1 MSHSPLQRPNRPQ
14 KPTLKNQAIKPTNN
28 NQPSR
33 QPPRSG
39 GGNNN
44 GGGGNNNPPPPSPW
58 LDPENEPQPDQSASF
73 VEYLRWMRAADY
85 PHKDATKTQI
95 LQTAQENANYTQR
108 LEQLN
113 QRTQLLAKDGI
124 AFQVKSTW
132 RIRVGGHRGPE
143 SILLPAFDAL
153 GMPYIPSSTLRG
165 VARNQAIREIMAEN
179 NLEWKDAEKEI
190 APYFGDINA
199 KEEKNKTGKVVFFDA
214 YPLPSKNGG
223 LEMDMANNIWS
234 WKDDSLEYSPNPNPF
249 FSLKESTFLIGLRLR
264 LASNCQDEKILE
276 KVKQWLKKGL
286 QLGIGS
292 QVNTGYGQL
301 ILSGKNPRLE
311 SEFYRLDFELEGQ
324 LIHGYQRFTQW
335 QWNERRNEW
344 QMRSAPVAE
353 VRPTAFKSMMRYWF
367 RVFASGVLPINKVQ
381 EIEAKLIGGI
391 NPKKYGV
398 QEIESELFGGIN
410 PKKYGYLQ
418 VNILEG
424 KVTQKEPRT
433 NPQGK
438 NDPCGEQRGTLVLS
452 LSSETPKDK
461 QEAVK
466 KLAKYLTWF
475 LANMGGIGQGAR
487 RPNYSR
493 KSRESAPW
501 FRGSTFYIDSEED
514 FWAMPNNVQG
524 FKQQFQQRL
533 RDFYKSLNQVTGT
546 NINSNNLR
554 IAGQVSQSNWIDAAD
569 SNCQIFVC
577 AGNEQRGKPHALAIL
592 HSDTLKITGKNGQ
605 REYDGNLCGKV
616 SGGAKPS
623 PVWIADL
630 GDYQI
635 VTVFGANLNPR
646 QEFIKQLRS
655 NTSPQNFA
663 QIFPL

>member
-14 KPTLKNQAIKPTNN
+14 KPTLKNQAIKPTSN

-33 QPPRSG
+33 QPPRGG

-124 AFQVKSTW
+124 TFQIKSTW

-165 VARNQAIREIMAEN
+165 VARNQAIREIMATN
-179 NLEWKDAEKEI
+179 NLEWKEAEKEI

-234 WKDDSLEYSPNPNPF
+234 WKDDSMEYSPNPNPF
-249 FSLKESTFLIGLRLR
+249 LSLKEPTFLIGLRL
-264 LASNCQDEKILE
+264 ASNCEDEKILE

-301 ILSGKNPRLE
+301 ILSGKNQRLE

-353 VRPTAFKSMMRYWF
+353 VRPTAFKSMLRYWF
-367 RVFASGVLPINKVQ
+367 RVLASGVLPINEVQ
-381 EIEAKLIGGI
+381 KIEA
-391 NPKKYGV
+391 
-398 QEIESELFGGIN
+398 ELFGGIN

-433 NPQGK
+433 NAQGK

-461 QEAVK
+461 QEDVK
-466 KLAKYLTWF
+466 KLAKNLLWF
-475 LANMGGIGQGAR
+475 LADMGGIGQGAR

-493 KSRESAPW
+493 KTREYAPW
-501 FRGSTFYIDSEED
+501 FRGSTLYIDSEED
-514 FWAMPNNVQG
+514 FWAIAKDVQG

-533 RDFYKSLNQVTGT
+533 QDFYGILDKISET
-546 NINSNNLR
+546 NINTNNLR
-554 IAGQVSQSNWIDAAD
+554 TVDQVSQNQWIDAAD

-646 QEFIKQLRS
+646 QEFIRQLRS

>member
-1 MSHSPLQRPNRPQ
+1 MSHSPLQRPNPPQ

-28 NQPSR
+28 NQSPKK
-33 QPPRSG
+33 PPRGG

-58 LDPENEPQPDQSASF
+58 LNPENEPQPDQSASF

-95 LQTAQENANYTQR
+95 LQKAQENANYTQR
-108 LEQLN
+108 LEQLHR
-113 QRTQLLAKDGI
+113 RTQLLAKDGI

-165 VARNQAIREIMAEN
+165 VARTQVIREIMAAN

-234 WKDDSLEYSPNPNPF
+234 WKDDSMEYSPNPNAF
-249 FSLKESTFLIGLRLR
+249 FSLKETIFLIGLRLG
-264 LASNCQDEKILE
+264 SNCQDEKILE
-276 KVKQWLKKGL
+276 QVKQWLINGL
-286 QLGIGS
+286 QYGIGS

-301 ILSGKNPRLE
+301 ILSGKNQRLE

-324 LIHGYQRFTQW
+324 LIHGYQKFENGKLRPQ
-335 QWNERRNEW
+335 
-344 QMRSAPVAE
+344 SE
-353 VRPTAFKSMMRYWF
+353 VRPVAFKSMLRYWF
-367 RVFASGVLPINKVQ
+367 RVFASGVLPINEVQ
-381 EIEAKLIGGI
+381 NIEA
-391 NPKKYGV
+391 
-398 QEIESELFGGIN
+398 ELFGGIN

-433 NPQGK
+433 NAQGK

>member
-1 MSHSPLQRPNRPQ
+1 MSHSPLQRPNPPQ
-14 KPTLKNQAIKPTNN
+14 KPTLKNPAIQQQNN
-28 NQPSR
+28 H
-33 QPPRSG
+33 QPPKKPPS
-39 GGNNN
+39 
-44 GGGGNNNPPPPSPW
+44 GGGGNNNPPQPSPW
-58 LDPENEPQPDQSASF
+58 LNAENEPQPDQSASF

-108 LEQLN
+108 LDQLN

-124 AFQVKSTW
+124 TFQIKSTW

-179 NLEWKDAEKEI
+179 NLEWKEAEKEI

-234 WKDDSLEYSPNPNPF
+234 WKDDSMEYSPNPNPF
-249 FSLKESTFLIGLRLR
+249 LSLKEPTFLIGLRL
-264 LASNCQDEKILE
+264 ASNCEDEKILE

-301 ILSGKNPRLE
+301 ILSGKNQRLE

-353 VRPTAFKSMMRYWF
+353 VRPTAFKSMLRYWF
-367 RVFASGVLPINKVQ
+367 RVLASGVLPINEVQ
-381 EIEAKLIGGI
+381 KIEA
-391 NPKKYGV
+391 
-398 QEIESELFGGIN
+398 ELFGGIN

-433 NPQGK
+433 NAQGK

-461 QEAVK
+461 QEDVK
-466 KLAKYLTWF
+466 KLAKNLLWF
-475 LANMGGIGQGAR
+475 LADMGGIGQGAR

-493 KSRESAPW
+493 KTREYAPW
-501 FRGSTFYIDSEED
+501 FRGSTLYIDSEED
-514 FWAMPNNVQG
+514 FWAIAKDVQG

-533 RDFYKSLNQVTGT
+533 QDFYGILDKISET
-546 NINSNNLR
+546 NINTNNLR
-554 IAGQVSQSNWIDAAD
+554 TVDQVSQNQWIDAAD

-630 GDYQI
+630 GNYQI

>member
-1 MSHSPLQRPNRPQ
+1 MSHSPLQRPNPPQ

-28 NQPSR
+28 NQSPKK
-33 QPPRSG
+33 PPRGG

-108 LEQLN
+108 LDQLN

-165 VARNQAIREIMAEN
+165 VARNQAIREIMATN
-179 NLEWKDAEKEI
+179 NLEWKEAEKEI

-234 WKDDSLEYSPNPNPF
+234 WKDDSMEYSPNPNPF
-249 FSLKESTFLIGLRLR
+249 LSLKEPTFLIGLRL
-264 LASNCQDEKILE
+264 ASNCEDEKILE

-301 ILSGKNPRLE
+301 ILSGKNQRLE

-353 VRPTAFKSMMRYWF
+353 VRPTAFKSMLRYWF
-367 RVFASGVLPINKVQ
+367 RVLASGVLPINEVQ
-381 EIEAKLIGGI
+381 KIEA
-391 NPKKYGV
+391 
-398 QEIESELFGGIN
+398 ELFGGIN

-433 NPQGK
+433 NAQGK

-461 QEAVK
+461 QEDVK
-466 KLAKYLTWF
+466 KLAKNLLWF
-475 LANMGGIGQGAR
+475 LADMGGIGQGAR

-493 KSRESAPW
+493 KTREYAPW
-501 FRGSTFYIDSEED
+501 FRGSTLYIDSEED
-514 FWAMPNNVQG
+514 FWAIAKDVQG

-533 RDFYKSLNQVTGT
+533 QDFYGILDKISET
-546 NINSNNLR
+546 NINTNNLR
-554 IAGQVSQSNWIDAAD
+554 TVDQVSQNQWIDAAD

-630 GDYQI
+630 GNYQI

>member
-1 MSHSPLQRPNRPQ
+1 MSHSPLQRPNPPQ
-14 KPTLKNQAIKPTNN
+14 KPTLKNPAIQQQNN
-28 NQPSR
+28 H
-33 QPPRSG
+33 QPPKKPPSG
-39 GGNNN
+39 
-44 GGGGNNNPPPPSPW
+44 GGGGNNNPPQPSPW
-58 LDPENEPQPDQSASF
+58 LNAENEPQPDQSASF

-108 LEQLN
+108 LDQLN

-124 AFQVKSTW
+124 TFQVKSTW

-165 VARNQAIREIMAEN
+165 VARNQAIREIMATN
-179 NLEWKDAEKEI
+179 NLEWKEAEKEI

-234 WKDDSLEYSPNPNPF
+234 WKDDSMEYSPNPNPF
-249 FSLKESTFLIGLRLR
+249 LSLKEPTFLIGLRL
-264 LASNCQDEKILE
+264 ASNCEDEKILE

-301 ILSGKNPRLE
+301 ILSGKNQRLE

-353 VRPTAFKSMMRYWF
+353 VRPTAFKSMLRYWF
-367 RVFASGVLPINKVQ
+367 RVLASGVLPINEVQ
-381 EIEAKLIGGI
+381 KIEA
-391 NPKKYGV
+391 
-398 QEIESELFGGIN
+398 ELFGGIN

-433 NPQGK
+433 NAQGK

-461 QEAVK
+461 QEDVK
-466 KLAKYLTWF
+466 KLAKNLLWF
-475 LANMGGIGQGAR
+475 LADMGGIGQGAR

-493 KSRESAPW
+493 KTREYAPW
-501 FRGSTFYIDSEED
+501 FRGSTLYIDSEED
-514 FWAMPNNVQG
+514 FWAIAKDVQG

-533 RDFYKSLNQVTGT
+533 QDFYGILDKISET
-546 NINSNNLR
+546 NINTNNLR
-554 IAGQVSQSNWIDAAD
+554 TVDQVSQNQWIDAAD

-630 GDYQI
+630 GNYQI

>member
-1 MSHSPLQRPNRPQ
+1 MSHSPLQRPNPPQ
-14 KPTLKNQAIKPTNN
+14 KPTLKNPAIQQQNN
-28 NQPSR
+28 H
-33 QPPRSG
+33 QPPKKPPS
-39 GGNNN
+39 
-44 GGGGNNNPPPPSPW
+44 GGGGNNNPPQPSPW
-58 LDPENEPQPDQSASF
+58 LNAENEPQPDQSASF

-179 NLEWKDAEKEI
+179 NLEWKEAEKEI

-234 WKDDSLEYSPNPNPF
+234 WKDDSMEYSPNPNPF
-249 FSLKESTFLIGLRLR
+249 LSLKEPTFLIGLRL
-264 LASNCQDEKILE
+264 ASNCEDEKILE

-301 ILSGKNPRLE
+301 ILSGKNQRLE

-353 VRPTAFKSMMRYWF
+353 VRPTAFKSMLRYWF
-367 RVFASGVLPINKVQ
+367 RVLASGVLPINEVQ
-381 EIEAKLIGGI
+381 KIEA
-391 NPKKYGV
+391 
-398 QEIESELFGGIN
+398 ELFGGIN

-433 NPQGK
+433 NAQGK

-461 QEAVK
+461 QEDVK
-466 KLAKYLTWF
+466 KLAKYLLWF
-475 LANMGGIGQGAR
+475 LADMGGIGQGAR

-493 KSRESAPW
+493 KTREYAPW
-501 FRGSTFYIDSEED
+501 FRGSTLYIDSEED
-514 FWAMPNNVQG
+514 FWAIAKDVQG

-533 RDFYKSLNQVTGT
+533 QDFYGILDKISET
-546 NINSNNLR
+546 NINTNNLR
-554 IAGQVSQSNWIDAAD
+554 TVDQVSQNQWIDAAD

-630 GDYQI
+630 GNYQI

>member
-1 MSHSPLQRPNRPQ
+1 MSHSPLQRPNPPQ
-14 KPTLKNQAIKPTNN
+14 KPTLKNPAIQQQNN
-28 NQPSR
+28 H
-33 QPPRSG
+33 QPPKKPPS
-39 GGNNN
+39 
-44 GGGGNNNPPPPSPW
+44 GGGGNNNPPQPSPW
-58 LDPENEPQPDQSASF
+58 LNAENEPQPDQSASF

-165 VARNQAIREIMAEN
+165 VARNQAIREIMATN
-179 NLEWKDAEKEI
+179 NLEWKEAEKEI

-234 WKDDSLEYSPNPNPF
+234 WKDDSMEYSPNPNPF
-249 FSLKESTFLIGLRLR
+249 LSLKEPTFLIGLRL
-264 LASNCQDEKILE
+264 ASNCEDEKILE

-301 ILSGKNPRLE
+301 ILSGKNQRLE

-353 VRPTAFKSMMRYWF
+353 VRPTAFKSMLRYWF
-367 RVFASGVLPINKVQ
+367 RVLASGVLPINEVQ
-381 EIEAKLIGGI
+381 KIEA
-391 NPKKYGV
+391 
-398 QEIESELFGGIN
+398 ELFGGIN

-433 NPQGK
+433 NAQGK

-461 QEAVK
+461 QEDVK
-466 KLAKYLTWF
+466 KLAKNLLWF
-475 LANMGGIGQGAR
+475 LADMGGIGQGAR

-493 KSRESAPW
+493 KTREYAPW
-501 FRGSTFYIDSEED
+501 FRGSTLYIDSEED
-514 FWAMPNNVQG
+514 FWAIAKDVQG

-533 RDFYKSLNQVTGT
+533 QDFYGILDKISET
-546 NINSNNLR
+546 NINTNNLR
-554 IAGQVSQSNWIDAAD
+554 TVDQVSQNQWIDAAD

-630 GDYQI
+630 GNYQI

-646 QEFIKQLRS
+646 QEFIK
-655 NTSPQNFA
+655 
-663 QIFPL
+663 

>member
-1 MSHSPLQRPNRPQ
+1 MSHSPLQRPNPPQ
-14 KPTLKNQAIKPTNN
+14 KPTLKNPAIQQQNN
-28 NQPSR
+28 H
-33 QPPRSG
+33 QPPKKPPS
-39 GGNNN
+39 
-44 GGGGNNNPPPPSPW
+44 GGGGNNNPPQPSPW
-58 LDPENEPQPDQSASF
+58 LNAENEPQPDQSASF

-165 VARNQAIREIMAEN
+165 VARNQAIREIMATN
-179 NLEWKDAEKEI
+179 NLEWKEAEKEI

-234 WKDDSLEYSPNPNPF
+234 WKDDSMEYSPNPNPF
-249 FSLKESTFLIGLRLR
+249 LSLKEPTFLIGLRL
-264 LASNCQDEKILE
+264 ASNCEDEKILE

-301 ILSGKNPRLE
+301 ILSGKNQRLE

-353 VRPTAFKSMMRYWF
+353 VRPTAFKSMLRYWF
-367 RVFASGVLPINKVQ
+367 RVLASGVLPINEVQ
-381 EIEAKLIGGI
+381 KIEA
-391 NPKKYGV
+391 
-398 QEIESELFGGIN
+398 ELFGGIN

-433 NPQGK
+433 NAQGK

-461 QEAVK
+461 QEDVK
-466 KLAKYLTWF
+466 KLAKNLLWF
-475 LANMGGIGQGAR
+475 LADMGGIGQGAR

-493 KSRESAPW
+493 KTREYAPW
-501 FRGSTFYIDSEED
+501 FRGSTLYIDSEED
-514 FWAMPNNVQG
+514 FWAIAKDVQG

-533 RDFYKSLNQVTGT
+533 QDFYGILDKISET
-546 NINSNNLR
+546 NINTNNLR
-554 IAGQVSQSNWIDAAD
+554 TVDQVSQNQWIDAAD

-630 GDYQI
+630 GNYQI
-635 VTVFGANLNPR
+635 VTVFG
-646 QEFIKQLRS
+646 
-655 NTSPQNFA
+655 
-663 QIFPL
+663 

>member
-1 MSHSPLQRPNRPQ
+1 MSHSPLQHPNRPQ

-28 NQPSR
+28 NQPPKK
-33 QPPRSG
+33 PPS
-39 GGNNN
+39 

-95 LQTAQENANYTQR
+95 LQKAQENANYTQR
-108 LEQLN
+108 LEQLHR
-113 QRTQLLAKDGI
+113 RTQLLAKDGI
-124 AFQVKSTW
+124 AFPVKSTW

-165 VARNQAIREIMAEN
+165 VARTQAIREIMAAN

-199 KEEKNKTGKVVFFDA
+199 KDAKNKTGKVVFFDA

-234 WKDDSLEYSPNPNPF
+234 WKDNFMEYSPNPNSF
-249 FSLKESTFLIGLRLR
+249 LSLKEPTFLIGLR
-264 LASNCQDEKILE
+264 LASNCQDENILE
-276 KVKQWLKKGL
+276 QVKQWLKKGL

-324 LIHGYQRFTQW
+324 LIHGYQKFEKGKPRPQ
-335 QWNERRNEW
+335 
-344 QMRSAPVAE
+344 SE
-353 VRPTAFKSMMRYWF
+353 VRPVAFKSMMRYWF
-367 RVFASGVLPINKVQ
+367 RVFASGVLPINEVQ
-381 EIEAKLIGGI
+381 NIEA
-391 NPKKYGV
+391 
-398 QEIESELFGGIN
+398 ELFGSIN
-410 PKKYGYLQ
+410 PKKYGYLK
-418 VNILEG
+418 VNTTE
-424 KVTQKEPRT
+424 TPSH
-433 NPQGK
+433 PK
-438 NDPCGEQRGTLVLS
+438 NEQHGSVILS
-452 LSSETPKDK
+452 LSTETPTS
-461 QEAVK
+461 QINSLK
-466 KLAKYLTWF
+466 KLYKHLLWF
-475 LANMGGIGQGAR
+475 IVNMGGIGQGAR
-487 RPNYSR
+487 RPKYKRSSN
-493 KSRESAPW
+493 PQI
-501 FRGSTFYIDSEED
+501 RGCTIYINNDEE
-514 FWAMPNNVQG
+514 FWETPNSIQRVQR
-524 FKQQFQQRL
+524 QFQARL
-533 RDFYKSLNQVTGT
+533 RDFYNSLGQVVGAD
-546 NINSNNLR
+546 IDPNNLR
-554 IAGQVSQSNWIDAAD
+554 TVGQVSQKFWNDVAD
-569 SNCQIFVC
+569 SNCKILVC
-577 AGNEQRGKPHALAIL
+577 KGENSSNKVYALKVL
-592 HSDTLKITGKNGQ
+592 HSSEFNPNGN
-605 REYDGNLCGKV
+605 YDPDLCGKV
-616 SGGAKPS
+616 IGGAKPS

-630 GDYQI
+630 GDVGDVGDVGDDDHFSCQI

>member
-28 NQPSR
+28 NQPPKKPLSG
-33 QPPRSG
+33 G

-108 LEQLN
+108 LEQLHR
-113 QRTQLLAKDGI
+113 RTQLLAKDGI

-234 WKDDSLEYSPNPNPF
+234 WKDDSMEYSPNPNPF
-249 FSLKESTFLIGLRLR
+249 FSLKESTFLIGLRL
-264 LASNCQDEKILE
+264 ASNCQDEKILE
-276 KVKQWLKKGL
+276 QVKQWLKKGL

-292 QVNTGYGQL
+292 QVNSGYGEL
-301 ILSGKNPRLE
+301 KPINDNIHPDNNKNGHDSG
-311 SEFYRLDFELEGQ
+311 FYRLDFELEGQ

-335 QWNERRNEW
+335 QWNDRRNEW

-367 RVFASGVLPINKVQ
+367 RVFASGVLPINEVQ
-381 EIEAKLIGGI
+381 EIEAKLFGGI

-398 QEIESELFGGIN
+398 QEIEAKLFGSIN
-410 PKKYGYLQ
+410 PKKYGYLK
-418 VNILEG
+418 VNTTE
-424 KVTQKEPRT
+424 TPSHH
-433 NPQGK
+433 N
-438 NDPCGEQRGTLVLS
+438 NEQHGSVILS
-452 LSSETPKDK
+452 LSTETPTS
-461 QEAVK
+461 QINSLK
-466 KLAKYLTWF
+466 KLYKHLLWF
-475 LANMGGIGQGAR
+475 IVNMGGIGQGAR
-487 RPNYSR
+487 RPKYKRSSN
-493 KSRESAPW
+493 PQI
-501 FRGSTFYIDSEED
+501 RGCTIYINNDEE
-514 FWAMPNNVQG
+514 FWETPNSIQRVQR
-524 FKQQFQQRL
+524 QFQARL
-533 RDFYKSLNQVTGT
+533 RDFYNSLGQVVGAD
-546 NINSNNLR
+546 IDPNNLR
-554 IAGQVSQSNWIDAAD
+554 TVGQVSQNFWNDVAD
-569 SNCQIFVC
+569 SNCKILVC
-577 AGNEQRGKPHALAIL
+577 KGENSSNKVYALKVL
-592 HSDTLKITGKNGQ
+592 HSPEFNPNGN
-605 REYDGNLCGKV
+605 YNPDLCGKV
-616 SGGAKPS
+616 GRKKEDTKPS
-623 PVWIADL
+623 PVWIANV
-630 GDYQI
+630 GDDHFSCQI

>member
-1 MSHSPLQRPNRPQ
+1 MSHSPLQRPNPPQ

-28 NQPSR
+28 NQYPKK
-33 QPPRSG
+33 PPRGG

-44 GGGGNNNPPPPSPW
+44 GGGGNNNPPQPSPW
-58 LDPENEPQPDQSASF
+58 LNPENEPQPDQSASF

-95 LQTAQENANYTQR
+95 LQKAQENANYTQR

-165 VARNQAIREIMAEN
+165 VARTQAIREIMAAN

-234 WKDDSLEYSPNPNPF
+234 WKDDSMEYSPNPNVF
-249 FSLKESTFLIGLRLR
+249 FSLKETIFLIGLRLG
-264 LASNCQDEKILE
+264 SNCQDEKILE
-276 KVKQWLKKGL
+276 KVKQWLINGL
-286 QLGIGS
+286 QYGIGS

-301 ILSGKNPRLE
+301 ILSGKNQRLE

-324 LIHGYQRFTQW
+324 LIHGYQKFENGKLRPQ
-335 QWNERRNEW
+335 
-344 QMRSAPVAE
+344 SE
-353 VRPTAFKSMMRYWF
+353 VRPVAFKSMMRYWF
-367 RVFASGVLPINKVQ
+367 RVFASGVLPINEVQ
-381 EIEAKLIGGI
+381 NIEA
-391 NPKKYGV
+391 
-398 QEIESELFGGIN
+398 ELFGGIN

-433 NPQGK
+433 NAQGK

>member
-1 MSHSPLQRPNRPQ
+1 MSHSPLQRPNPPQ
-14 KPTLKNQAIKPTNN
+14 KPTLKNPAIQQQNN
-28 NQPSR
+28 H
-33 QPPRSG
+33 QPPKKPPS
-39 GGNNN
+39 
-44 GGGGNNNPPPPSPW
+44 GGGGNNNPPQPSPW
-58 LDPENEPQPDQSASF
+58 LNAENEPQPDQSASF

-165 VARNQAIREIMAEN
+165 VARNQAIREIMATN
-179 NLEWKDAEKEI
+179 NLEWKEAEKEI

-234 WKDDSLEYSPNPNPF
+234 WKDDSMEYSPNPNPF
-249 FSLKESTFLIGLRLR
+249 LSLKEPTFLIGLRL
-264 LASNCQDEKILE
+264 ASNCEDEKILE

-301 ILSGKNPRLE
+301 ILSGKNQRLE

-353 VRPTAFKSMMRYWF
+353 VRPTAFKSMLRYWF
-367 RVFASGVLPINKVQ
+367 RVLASGVLPINEVQ
-381 EIEAKLIGGI
+381 KIEA
-391 NPKKYGV
+391 
-398 QEIESELFGGIN
+398 ELFGGIN

-433 NPQGK
+433 NAQGK

-461 QEAVK
+461 QEDVK
-466 KLAKYLTWF
+466 KLAKNLLWF
-475 LANMGGIGQGAR
+475 LADMGGIGQGAR

-493 KSRESAPW
+493 KTREYAPW
-501 FRGSTFYIDSEED
+501 FRGSTLYIDSEED
-514 FWAMPNNVQG
+514 FWAIAKDVQG

-533 RDFYKSLNQVTGT
+533 QDFYGILDKISET
-546 NINSNNLR
+546 NINTNNLR
-554 IAGQVSQSNWIDAAD
+554 TVDQVSQNQWIDAAD

-630 GDYQI
+630 GNYQI
-635 VTVFGANLNPR
+635 VTVFGATAAPR
-646 QEFIKQLRS
+646 KNFVSELKAKTIAE
-655 NTSPQNFA
+655 NFA

>member
-1 MSHSPLQRPNRPQ
+1 MSHSPLQRPNPPQ
-14 KPTLKNQAIKPTNN
+14 KPTLKNPAIQQQNN
-28 NQPSR
+28 H
-33 QPPRSG
+33 QPPKKPPS
-39 GGNNN
+39 
-44 GGGGNNNPPPPSPW
+44 GGGGNNNPPQPSPW
-58 LDPENEPQPDQSASF
+58 LNAENEPQPDQSASF

-165 VARNQAIREIMAEN
+165 VARNQAIREIMATN
-179 NLEWKDAEKEI
+179 NLEWKEAEKEI

-234 WKDDSLEYSPNPNPF
+234 WKDDSMEYSPNPNPF
-249 FSLKESTFLIGLRLR
+249 LSLKEPTFLIGLRL
-264 LASNCQDEKILE
+264 ASNCEDEKILE

-353 VRPTAFKSMMRYWF
+353 VRPTAFKSMLRYWF
-367 RVFASGVLPINKVQ
+367 RVLASGVLPINEVQ
-381 EIEAKLIGGI
+381 KIEA
-391 NPKKYGV
+391 
-398 QEIESELFGGIN
+398 ELFGGIN

-433 NPQGK
+433 NAQGK

-461 QEAVK
+461 QEDVK
-466 KLAKYLTWF
+466 KLAKNLLWF
-475 LANMGGIGQGAR
+475 LADMGGIGQGAR

-493 KSRESAPW
+493 KTREYAPW
-501 FRGSTFYIDSEED
+501 FRGSTLYIDSEED
-514 FWAMPNNVQG
+514 FWAIAKDVQG

-533 RDFYKSLNQVTGT
+533 QDFYGILDKISET
-546 NINSNNLR
+546 NINTNNLR
-554 IAGQVSQSNWIDAAD
+554 TVDQVSQNQWIDAAD

-630 GDYQI
+630 GNYQI

>member
-1 MSHSPLQRPNRPQ
+1 MSHSPLQRPNPPQ

-28 NQPSR
+28 NQSPKK
-33 QPPRSG
+33 PPRGG

-165 VARNQAIREIMAEN
+165 VARNQAIREIMATN
-179 NLEWKDAEKEI
+179 NLEWKEAEKEI

-234 WKDDSLEYSPNPNPF
+234 WKDDSMEYSPNPNPF
-249 FSLKESTFLIGLRLR
+249 LSLKEPTFLIGLRL
-264 LASNCQDEKILE
+264 ASNCEDEKILE

-301 ILSGKNPRLE
+301 ILSGKNQRLE

-353 VRPTAFKSMMRYWF
+353 VRPTAFKSMLRYWF
-367 RVFASGVLPINKVQ
+367 RVLASGVLPINEVQ
-381 EIEAKLIGGI
+381 KIEA
-391 NPKKYGV
+391 
-398 QEIESELFGGIN
+398 ELFGGIN

-433 NPQGK
+433 NAQGK

-461 QEAVK
+461 QEDVK
-466 KLAKYLTWF
+466 KLAKNLLWF
-475 LANMGGIGQGAR
+475 LADMGGIGQGAR

-493 KSRESAPW
+493 KTREYAPW
-501 FRGSTFYIDSEED
+501 FRGSTLYIDSEED
-514 FWAMPNNVQG
+514 FWAIAKDVQG

-533 RDFYKSLNQVTGT
+533 QDFYGILDKISET
-546 NINSNNLR
+546 NINTNNLR
-554 IAGQVSQSNWIDAAD
+554 TVDQVSQNQWIDAAD

-630 GDYQI
+630 GNYQI
-635 VTVFGANLNPR
+635 VTVFGATAAPR
-646 QEFIKQLRS
+646 KNFVSELKAKTIAE
-655 NTSPQNFA
+655 NFA

>member
-1 MSHSPLQRPNRPQ
+1 MSHSPLQRPNPPQ
-14 KPTLKNQAIKPTNN
+14 KPTLKNPAIQQQNN
-28 NQPSR
+28 H
-33 QPPRSG
+33 QPPKKPPS
-39 GGNNN
+39 
-44 GGGGNNNPPPPSPW
+44 GGGGNNNPPQPSPW
-58 LDPENEPQPDQSASF
+58 LNAENEPQPDQSASF

-165 VARNQAIREIMAEN
+165 VARNQAIREIMATN
-179 NLEWKDAEKEI
+179 NLEWKEAEKEI

-234 WKDDSLEYSPNPNPF
+234 WKDDSMEYSPNPNPF
-249 FSLKESTFLIGLRLR
+249 LSLKEPTFLIGLRL
-264 LASNCQDEKILE
+264 ASNCEDEKILE

-301 ILSGKNPRLE
+301 ILSGKNQRLE

-353 VRPTAFKSMMRYWF
+353 VRPTAFKSMLRYWF
-367 RVFASGVLPINKVQ
+367 RVLASGVLPINEVQ
-381 EIEAKLIGGI
+381 KIEA
-391 NPKKYGV
+391 
-398 QEIESELFGGIN
+398 ELFGGIN

-433 NPQGK
+433 NAQGK

-461 QEAVK
+461 QEDVK
-466 KLAKYLTWF
+466 KLAKNLLWF
-475 LANMGGIGQGAR
+475 LADMGGIGQGAR

-493 KSRESAPW
+493 KTREYAPW
-501 FRGSTFYIDSEED
+501 FRGSTLYIDSEED
-514 FWAMPNNVQG
+514 FWAIAKDVQG

-533 RDFYKSLNQVTGT
+533 QDFYGILDKISET
-546 NINSNNLR
+546 NINTNNLR
-554 IAGQVSQSNWIDAAD
+554 TVDQVSQNQWIDAAD

-630 GDYQI
+630 GNYQI

>member
-234 WKDDSLEYSPNPNPF
+234 WKDDSIEYSPNPNPF
-249 FSLKESTFLIGLRLR
+249 FSLKEPTFLIGLRLR

-324 LIHGYQRFTQW
+324 LIHGYQKFENGNYGARPRPQ
-335 QWNERRNEW
+335 
-344 QMRSAPVAE
+344 SE
-353 VRPTAFKSMMRYWF
+353 VRPVAFKSMMRYWF
-367 RVFASGVLPINKVQ
+367 RVFASGVLPINEVQ

-398 QEIESELFGGIN
+398 QEIEAKLFGGIN
-410 PKKYGYLQ
+410 PKKYGYLK
-418 VNILEG
+418 VNTTE
-424 KVTQKEPRT
+424 TPSHH
-433 NPQGK
+433 N
-438 NDPCGEQRGTLVLS
+438 NEQHGSVILS
-452 LSSETPKDK
+452 LSTETPTS
-461 QEAVK
+461 QINYLK
-466 KLAKYLTWF
+466 KLYKHLLWF
-475 LANMGGIGQGAR
+475 IVNMGGIGQGAR
-487 RPNYSR
+487 RPKYERRSN
-493 KSRESAPW
+493 PQI
-501 FRGSTFYIDSEED
+501 RGCTIYINNDEE
-514 FWAMPNNVQG
+514 FWETPNSIQRVQR
-524 FKQQFQQRL
+524 QFQARL
-533 RDFYKSLNQVTGT
+533 RDFYNSLGQVVGAD
-546 NINSNNLR
+546 IDPNNLR
-554 IAGQVSQSNWIDAAD
+554 TVGQVSQNFWNDVAD
-569 SNCQIFVC
+569 SNCKILVC
-577 AGNEQRGKPHALAIL
+577 KGENSSNKVYALKVL
-592 HSDTLKITGKNGQ
+592 HSPEFNPNGN
-605 REYDGNLCGKV
+605 YNPDLCGKV
-616 SGGAKPS
+616 GRKKEDTKPS
-623 PVWIADL
+623 PVWIANV
-630 GDYQI
+630 GDDHFSCQI

>member
-1 MSHSPLQRPNRPQ
+1 MSHSPLQRPNPPQ

-28 NQPSR
+28 NQSPKK
-33 QPPRSG
+33 PPRGG

-108 LEQLN
+108 LDQLN

-124 AFQVKSTW
+124 TFQIKSTW

-165 VARNQAIREIMAEN
+165 VARNQAIREIMATN
-179 NLEWKDAEKEI
+179 NLEWKEAEKEI

-234 WKDDSLEYSPNPNPF
+234 WKDDSMEYSPNPNPF
-249 FSLKESTFLIGLRLR
+249 LSLKEPTFLIGLRL
-264 LASNCQDEKILE
+264 ASNCEDEKILE

-301 ILSGKNPRLE
+301 ILSGKNQRLE

-335 QWNERRNEW
+335 QWNHRRNEW

-353 VRPTAFKSMMRYWF
+353 VRPTAFKSMLRYWF
-367 RVFASGVLPINKVQ
+367 RVLASGVLPINEVQ
-381 EIEAKLIGGI
+381 KTEA
-391 NPKKYGV
+391 
-398 QEIESELFGGIN
+398 ELFGGIN

-433 NPQGK
+433 NAQGK

-461 QEAVK
+461 QEDVK
-466 KLAKYLTWF
+466 KLAKYLLWF
-475 LANMGGIGQGAR
+475 LADMGGIGQGAR

-493 KSRESAPW
+493 KTREYAPW
-501 FRGSTFYIDSEED
+501 FRGSTLYIDSEED
-514 FWAMPNNVQG
+514 FWAIAKDVQG

-533 RDFYKSLNQVTGT
+533 QDFYGILDKISET
-546 NINSNNLR
+546 NINTNNLR
-554 IAGQVSQSNWIDAAD
+554 TVDQVSQNQWIDAAD

-630 GDYQI
+630 GNYQI

>member
-33 QPPRSG
+33 QPPRGG

-44 GGGGNNNPPPPSPW
+44 GGGGNNNPPPPLPW

-165 VARNQAIREIMAEN
+165 VARNQAIREIMATN

-190 APYFGDINA
+190 APYFGDI
-199 KEEKNKTGKVVFFDA
+199 KEKKNKTGKVVFFDA

-234 WKDDSLEYSPNPNPF
+234 WKDDSMEYSPNPNPF
-249 FSLKESTFLIGLRLR
+249 FSLKEPTFLIGLR

-276 KVKQWLKKGL
+276 QVKQWLKKGL

-301 ILSGKNPRLE
+301 IVSGKNPRLE

-324 LIHGYQRFTQW
+324 LIHGYQKFENGNYGARPRPQ
-335 QWNERRNEW
+335 
-344 QMRSAPVAE
+344 SE
-353 VRPTAFKSMMRYWF
+353 VRPVAFKSMMRYWF
-367 RVFASGVLPINKVQ
+367 RVFASGVLPINEVQ

-398 QEIESELFGGIN
+398 QEIEAKLFGGIN
-410 PKKYGYLQ
+410 PKKYGYLK
-418 VNILEG
+418 VNTTE
-424 KVTQKEPRT
+424 TPSHH
-433 NPQGK
+433 N
-438 NDPCGEQRGTLVLS
+438 NEQHGSVILS
-452 LSSETPKDK
+452 LSTETPTS
-461 QEAVK
+461 QINSLK
-466 KLAKYLTWF
+466 KLYKHLLWF
-475 LANMGGIGQGAR
+475 IVNMGGIGQGAR
-487 RPNYSR
+487 RPKYKRSSN
-493 KSRESAPW
+493 PQI
-501 FRGSTFYIDSEED
+501 RGCTIYINNDEE
-514 FWAMPNNVQG
+514 FWETPNSIQLVQR
-524 FKQQFQQRL
+524 QFQARL
-533 RDFYKSLNQVTGT
+533 RDFYNSLGQVVGAD
-546 NINSNNLR
+546 IDPNNLR
-554 IAGQVSQSNWIDAAD
+554 TVGQVSQNFWNDVAD
-569 SNCQIFVC
+569 SNCKILVC
-577 AGNEQRGKPHALAIL
+577 KGENSSNKVYALKVL
-592 HSDTLKITGKNGQ
+592 HSPEFNPNGN
-605 REYDGNLCGKV
+605 YNPDLCGKV
-616 SGGAKPS
+616 GRKKEDTKPS
-623 PVWIADL
+623 PVWIANV
-630 GDYQI
+630 GDDHFSCQI

>member
-1 MSHSPLQRPNRPQ
+1 MSHSPLQRPNPPQ
-14 KPTLKNQAIKPTNN
+14 KPTLKNPAIQQQNN
-28 NQPSR
+28 H
-33 QPPRSG
+33 QPPKKPPS
-39 GGNNN
+39 

-165 VARNQAIREIMAEN
+165 VARNQAIREIMATN
-179 NLEWKDAEKEI
+179 NLEWKEAEKEI

-234 WKDDSLEYSPNPNPF
+234 WKDDSMEYSPNPNPF
-249 FSLKESTFLIGLRLR
+249 LSLKEPTFLIGLRL
-264 LASNCQDEKILE
+264 ASNCEDEKILE
-276 KVKQWLKKGL
+276 QVRQWLNKGL

-292 QVNTGYGQL
+292 QVNSGYGQL
-301 ILSGKNPRLE
+301 IVSGKNPRLE

-324 LIHGYQRFTQW
+324 LIHGYQKFENGNYGARPRPQ
-335 QWNERRNEW
+335 
-344 QMRSAPVAE
+344 SE
-353 VRPTAFKSMMRYWF
+353 VRPVAFKSMMRYWF
-367 RVFASGVLPINKVQ
+367 RVFASGVLPINEVQ

-398 QEIESELFGGIN
+398 QEIEAKLFGGIN
-410 PKKYGYLQ
+410 PKKYGYLK
-418 VNILEG
+418 VNTTE
-424 KVTQKEPRT
+424 TPSHH
-433 NPQGK
+433 K
-438 NDPCGEQRGTLVLS
+438 NEQHGSVILS
-452 LSSETPKDK
+452 LSTETPTS
-461 QEAVK
+461 QINSLK
-466 KLAKYLTWF
+466 KLYKHLLWF
-475 LANMGGIGQGAR
+475 IVNMGGIGQGAR
-487 RPNYSR
+487 RPKYKRSSN
-493 KSRESAPW
+493 PQI
-501 FRGSTFYIDSEED
+501 RGCTIYINNDEE
-514 FWAMPNNVQG
+514 FWETPNSIQLVQR
-524 FKQQFQQRL
+524 QFQARL
-533 RDFYKSLNQVTGT
+533 RDFYNSLGQVVGAD
-546 NINSNNLR
+546 IDPNNLR
-554 IAGQVSQSNWIDAAD
+554 TVGQVSQNFWNDVAD
-569 SNCQIFVC
+569 SNCKILVC
-577 AGNEQRGKPHALAIL
+577 KGENSSNKVYALKVL
-592 HSDTLKITGKNGQ
+592 HSPEFNPNGN
-605 REYDGNLCGKV
+605 YNPDLCGKV
-616 SGGAKPS
+616 GRKKEDTKPS
-623 PVWIADL
+623 PVWIANV
-630 GDYQI
+630 GDDHFSCQI

>member
-33 QPPRSG
+33 QPTRGG

-165 VARNQAIREIMAEN
+165 VARNQAIREIMATN

-190 APYFGDINA
+190 APYFGDI
-199 KEEKNKTGKVVFFDA
+199 KEKKNKTGKVVFFDA

-234 WKDDSLEYSPNPNPF
+234 WKDDSMEYSPNPNPF
-249 FSLKESTFLIGLRLR
+249 FSLKEPTFLIGLRLR

-301 ILSGKNPRLE
+301 IVSGKNPRLE

-324 LIHGYQRFTQW
+324 LIHGYQKFENGNYGARPRPQ
-335 QWNERRNEW
+335 
-344 QMRSAPVAE
+344 SE
-353 VRPTAFKSMMRYWF
+353 VRPVAFKSMMRYWF
-367 RVFASGVLPINKVQ
+367 RVFASGVLPINEVQ

-398 QEIESELFGGIN
+398 QEIEAKLFGGIN
-410 PKKYGYLQ
+410 PKKYGYLK
-418 VNILEG
+418 VNTTE
-424 KVTQKEPRT
+424 TPSHH
-433 NPQGK
+433 N
-438 NDPCGEQRGTLVLS
+438 NEQHGSVILS
-452 LSSETPKDK
+452 LSTETPTS
-461 QEAVK
+461 QINSLK
-466 KLAKYLTWF
+466 KLYKHLLWF
-475 LANMGGIGQGAR
+475 IVNMGGIGQGAR
-487 RPNYSR
+487 RPKYKRSSN
-493 KSRESAPW
+493 PQI
-501 FRGSTFYIDSEED
+501 RGCTIYINNDEE
-514 FWAMPNNVQG
+514 FWETPNSIQLVQR
-524 FKQQFQQRL
+524 QFQARL
-533 RDFYKSLNQVTGT
+533 RDFYNSLGQVVGAD
-546 NINSNNLR
+546 IDPNNLR
-554 IAGQVSQSNWIDAAD
+554 TVGQVSQNFWNDVAD
-569 SNCQIFVC
+569 SNCKILVC
-577 AGNEQRGKPHALAIL
+577 KGENSSNKVYALKVL
-592 HSDTLKITGKNGQ
+592 HSPEFNPNGN
-605 REYDGNLCGKV
+605 YNPDLCGKV
-616 SGGAKPS
+616 GRKKEDTKPS
-623 PVWIADL
+623 PVWIANV
-630 GDYQI
+630 GDDHFSCQI

>member
-1 MSHSPLQRPNRPQ
+1 MSHSPLQRPNPPQ
-14 KPTLKNQAIKPTNN
+14 KPTLKNPAIQQQNN
-28 NQPSR
+28 H
-33 QPPRSG
+33 QPPKKPPS
-39 GGNNN
+39 
-44 GGGGNNNPPPPSPW
+44 GGGGNNNPPQPSPW
-58 LDPENEPQPDQSASF
+58 LNAENEPQPDQSASF

-234 WKDDSLEYSPNPNPF
+234 WKDDSMEYSPNPNPF
-249 FSLKESTFLIGLRLR
+249 LSLKEPTFLIGLRL
-264 LASNCQDEKILE
+264 ASNCEDEKILE

-301 ILSGKNPRLE
+301 ILSGKNQRLE

-353 VRPTAFKSMMRYWF
+353 VRPTAFKSMLRYWF
-367 RVFASGVLPINKVQ
+367 RVLASGVLPINEVQ
-381 EIEAKLIGGI
+381 KIEA
-391 NPKKYGV
+391 
-398 QEIESELFGGIN
+398 ELFGGIN

-433 NPQGK
+433 NAQGK

-461 QEAVK
+461 QEDVK
-466 KLAKYLTWF
+466 KLAKNLLWF
-475 LANMGGIGQGAR
+475 LADMGGIGQGAR

-493 KSRESAPW
+493 KTREYAPW
-501 FRGSTFYIDSEED
+501 FRGSTLYIDSEED
-514 FWAMPNNVQG
+514 FWAIAKDVQG

-533 RDFYKSLNQVTGT
+533 QDFYGILDKISET
-546 NINSNNLR
+546 NINTNNLR
-554 IAGQVSQSNWIDAAD
+554 TVDQVSQNQWIDAAD

-630 GDYQI
+630 GNYQI

>member
-28 NQPSR
+28 NQPPKKPLSG
-33 QPPRSG
+33 G

-108 LEQLN
+108 LEQLHR
-113 QRTQLLAKDGI
+113 RTQLLAKDGI

-234 WKDDSLEYSPNPNPF
+234 WKDDSMEYSPNPNPF
-249 FSLKESTFLIGLRLR
+249 FSLKESTFLIGLRL
-264 LASNCQDEKILE
+264 ASNCQDEKILE
-276 KVKQWLKKGL
+276 QVKQWLKKGL

-292 QVNTGYGQL
+292 QVNSGYGEL
-301 ILSGKNPRLE
+301 KPINDNIHPDNNKNGHDSG
-311 SEFYRLDFELEGQ
+311 FYRLDFELEGQ

-335 QWNERRNEW
+335 QWNDRRNEW

-367 RVFASGVLPINKVQ
+367 RVFASGVLPINEVQ
-381 EIEAKLIGGI
+381 EIEAKLFGGI

-398 QEIESELFGGIN
+398 QEIEAKLFGSIN
-410 PKKYGYLQ
+410 PKNKKYGYLK
-418 VNILEG
+418 VNTTE
-424 KVTQKEPRT
+424 TPSHH
-433 NPQGK
+433 N
-438 NDPCGEQRGTLVLS
+438 NEQHGSVILS
-452 LSSETPKDK
+452 LSTETPTS
-461 QEAVK
+461 QINSLK
-466 KLAKYLTWF
+466 KLYKHLLWF
-475 LANMGGIGQGAR
+475 IVNMGGIGQGAR
-487 RPNYSR
+487 RPKYKRSSN
-493 KSRESAPW
+493 PQI
-501 FRGSTFYIDSEED
+501 RGCTIYINNDEE
-514 FWAMPNNVQG
+514 FWETPNSIQRVQR
-524 FKQQFQQRL
+524 QFQARL
-533 RDFYKSLNQVTGT
+533 RDFYNSLGQVVGAD
-546 NINSNNLR
+546 IDPNNLR
-554 IAGQVSQSNWIDAAD
+554 TVGQVSQNFWNDVAD
-569 SNCQIFVC
+569 SNCKILVC
-577 AGNEQRGKPHALAIL
+577 KGENSSNKVYALKVL
-592 HSDTLKITGKNGQ
+592 HSPEFNPNGN
-605 REYDGNLCGKV
+605 YNPDLCGKV
-616 SGGAKPS
+616 GRKKEDTKPS
-623 PVWIADL
+623 PVWIANV
-630 GDYQI
+630 GDDHFSCQI

>member
-1 MSHSPLQRPNRPQ
+1 MSDNPLQHPNRPQ

-28 NQPSR
+28 NQPPKKPVS
-33 QPPRSG
+33 
-39 GGNNN
+39 
-44 GGGGNNNPPPPSPW
+44 GGGGNNNPPQPSPW

-165 VARNQAIREIMAEN
+165 VARTQAIREIMAAN

-190 APYFGDINA
+190 APYFGYINA
-199 KEEKNKTGKVVFFDA
+199 KDAKNKTGKVVFFDA

-223 LEMDMANNIWS
+223 LEMDMANNIWP
-234 WKDDSLEYSPNPNPF
+234 WKDDSTQYSPNPNSF
-249 FSLKESTFLIGLRLR
+249 LSLKEPTFLIGLRL
-264 LASNCQDEKILE
+264 ASNCGDEKILE
-276 KVKQWLKKGL
+276 QVKQWLKKGL

-324 LIHGYQRFTQW
+324 LIHGYQRFNQW

-353 VRPTAFKSMMRYWF
+353 VRPTAFKSMLRYWF
-367 RVFASGVLPINKVQ
+367 RVLASGVLPIKEVQ
-381 EIEAKLIGGI
+381 KIEA
-391 NPKKYGV
+391 
-398 QEIESELFGGIN
+398 ELFGAIN

-433 NPQGK
+433 NAQGK

-461 QEAVK
+461 QEDVK

-475 LANMGGIGQGAR
+475 LADMGGIGQGAR

-493 KSRESAPW
+493 KSREHAPW
-501 FRGSTFYIDSEED
+501 FRGSTLYIDSEED
-514 FWAMPNNVQG
+514 FWAIAKDVQG

-533 RDFYKSLNQVTGT
+533 RDFYGILDKISET
-546 NINSNNLR
+546 NINTNNLR
-554 IAGQVSQSNWIDAAD
+554 TVDQVSQSNWIDAAD

-592 HSDTLKITGKNGQ
+592 HSDTLKITSRNGQ

-646 QEFIKQLRS
+646 QEFIRQLRS

>member
-28 NQPSR
+28 NQSPKKPPS
-33 QPPRSG
+33 
-39 GGNNN
+39 

-165 VARNQAIREIMAEN
+165 VARTQAIREIMAEN
-179 NLEWKDAEKEI
+179 NLEWKEAEEKT
-190 APYFGDINA
+190 APYFGNINA
-199 KEEKNKTGKVVFFDA
+199 KDKNKTGKVIFFDA
-214 YPLPSKNGG
+214 YPLPSKKGG

-234 WKDDSLEYSPNPNPF
+234 WKDDSTQYSPNPNSF
-249 FSLKESTFLIGLRLR
+249 LSLKEPTFLIGLR
-264 LASNCQDEKILE
+264 LASNCQDAEILAQVQE
-276 KVKQWLKKGL
+276 WLLKGL
-286 QLGIGS
+286 QRGIGS
-292 QVNTGYGQL
+292 QVNSGYGEL
-301 ILSGKNPRLE
+301 KPINDKIHPDNNKNGDDSG
-311 SEFYRLDFELEGQ
+311 FYRLDFELEGQ

-335 QWNERRNEW
+335 QWNDRRNEW

-367 RVFASGVLPINKVQ
+367 RVLASGVLPINEVQ
-381 EIEAKLIGGI
+381 KIEA
-391 NPKKYGV
+391 
-398 QEIESELFGGIN
+398 ELFGGIN

-424 KVTQKEPRT
+424 KVTQKEPRP
-433 NPQGK
+433 NAQGK

-466 KLAKYLTWF
+466 KLAKHLTWF
-475 LANMGGIGQGAR
+475 LADMGGIGQGAR

-493 KSRESAPW
+493 KSREYAPW

-514 FWAMPNNVQG
+514 FWAIPNDVQG

-533 RDFYKSLNQVTGT
+533 RDFYCILDKISET
-546 NINSNNLR
+546 NINTNNLR
-554 IAGQVSQSNWIDAAD
+554 TVDQVSQNQWIDAAD

-630 GDYQI
+630 GNYQI
-635 VTVFGANLNPR
+635 VTVFGATAAPR
-646 QEFIKQLRS
+646 KNFVSELKAKTIS
-655 NTSPQNFA
+655 ENFA

>member
-33 QPPRSG
+33 QPPRGG

-58 LDPENEPQPDQSASF
+58 LNAENEPQPDQSASF
-73 VEYLRWMRAADY
+73 VEYLRWMRAADQDY
-85 PHKDATKTQI
+85 KDATKVQI

-108 LEQLN
+108 LDQLN

-124 AFQVKSTW
+124 TFQIKSTW

-165 VARNQAIREIMAEN
+165 VARNQAIREIMATN
-179 NLEWKDAEKEI
+179 NLEWKEAEKEI

-249 FSLKESTFLIGLRLR
+249 LSLKESTFLIGLR

-276 KVKQWLKKGL
+276 QVKQWLKKGL

-292 QVNTGYGQL
+292 QVNSGYGEL
-301 ILSGKNPRLE
+301 KPIDDNIHPDNNKNDND
-311 SEFYRLDFELEGQ
+311 SSFYRLNFELEGQ

-335 QWNERRNEW
+335 QWNHRRNEW

-353 VRPTAFKSMMRYWF
+353 VRPTAFKSMLRYWF
-367 RVFASGVLPINKVQ
+367 RVLASGVLPINEVQ
-381 EIEAKLIGGI
+381 KIEA
-391 NPKKYGV
+391 
-398 QEIESELFGGIN
+398 ELFGGIN

-433 NPQGK
+433 NAQGK

-461 QEAVK
+461 QEDVK
-466 KLAKYLTWF
+466 KLAKYLLWF
-475 LANMGGIGQGAR
+475 LADMGGIGQGAR

-493 KSRESAPW
+493 KTREYAPW
-501 FRGSTFYIDSEED
+501 FRGSTLYIDSEED
-514 FWAMPNNVQG
+514 FWAIAKDVQG

-533 RDFYKSLNQVTGT
+533 QDFYGILDKISET
-546 NINSNNLR
+546 NINTNNLR
-554 IAGQVSQSNWIDAAD
+554 TVDQVSQNQWIDAAD

-630 GDYQI
+630 GNYQI

>member
-1 MSHSPLQRPNRPQ
+1 MSHSPLQRPNPPQ
-14 KPTLKNQAIKPTNN
+14 KPTLKNPAIQQQNN
-28 NQPSR
+28 H
-33 QPPRSG
+33 QPPKKPPS
-39 GGNNN
+39 
-44 GGGGNNNPPPPSPW
+44 GGGGNNNPPQPSPW
-58 LDPENEPQPDQSASF
+58 LNAEKEPQPDQSASF

-165 VARNQAIREIMAEN
+165 VARNQAIREIMATN
-179 NLEWKDAEKEI
+179 NLEWKEAEKEI

-234 WKDDSLEYSPNPNPF
+234 WKDDSMEYSPNPNPF
-249 FSLKESTFLIGLRLR
+249 LSLKEPTFLIGLRL
-264 LASNCQDEKILE
+264 ASNCEDEKILE

-301 ILSGKNPRLE
+301 ILSGKNQRLE

-353 VRPTAFKSMMRYWF
+353 VRPTAFKSMLRYWF
-367 RVFASGVLPINKVQ
+367 RVLASGVLPINEVQ
-381 EIEAKLIGGI
+381 KIEA
-391 NPKKYGV
+391 
-398 QEIESELFGGIN
+398 ELFGGIN

-433 NPQGK
+433 NAQGK

-461 QEAVK
+461 QEDVK
-466 KLAKYLTWF
+466 KLAKNLLWF
-475 LANMGGIGQGAR
+475 LADMGGIGQGAR

-493 KSRESAPW
+493 KTREYAPW
-501 FRGSTFYIDSEED
+501 FRGSTLYIDSEED
-514 FWAMPNNVQG
+514 FWAIAKDVQG

-533 RDFYKSLNQVTGT
+533 QDFYGILDKISET
-546 NINSNNLR
+546 NINTNNLR
-554 IAGQVSQSNWIDAAD
+554 TVDQVSQNQWIDAAD

-630 GDYQI
+630 GNYQI

>member
-1 MSHSPLQRPNRPQ
+1 MSHSPLQRPNPPQ

-28 NQPSR
+28 NQSPKKPPSG
-33 QPPRSG
+33 G

-44 GGGGNNNPPPPSPW
+44 GGGGNNNPPQPSPW
-58 LDPENEPQPDQSASF
+58 LNPENEPQPDQSASF

-95 LQTAQENANYTQR
+95 LQKAQENANYTQR

-234 WKDDSLEYSPNPNPF
+234 WKDDSMEYSPNPNAF
-249 FSLKESTFLIGLRLR
+249 FSLKETIFLIGLRLG
-264 LASNCQDEKILE
+264 SNCQDEKILE
-276 KVKQWLKKGL
+276 QVKQWLINGL
-286 QLGIGS
+286 QYGIGS

-301 ILSGKNPRLE
+301 ILSGKNQRLE

-324 LIHGYQRFTQW
+324 LIHGYQKFENGKLRPQ
-335 QWNERRNEW
+335 
-344 QMRSAPVAE
+344 SE
-353 VRPTAFKSMMRYWF
+353 VRPVAFKSMMRYWF
-367 RVFASGVLPINKVQ
+367 RVFASGVLPINEVQ
-381 EIEAKLIGGI
+381 NIEA
-391 NPKKYGV
+391 
-398 QEIESELFGGIN
+398 ELFGGIN

-433 NPQGK
+433 NAQGK

>member
-1 MSHSPLQRPNRPQ
+1 MSHSPLQRPNPPQ
-14 KPTLKNQAIKPTNN
+14 KPTLKNPAIQQQNN
-28 NQPSR
+28 H
-33 QPPRSG
+33 QPPKKPPS
-39 GGNNN
+39 
-44 GGGGNNNPPPPSPW
+44 GGGGNNNPPQPSPW
-58 LDPENEPQPDQSASF
+58 LNAENEPQPDQSASF

-124 AFQVKSTW
+124 TFQIKSTW

-165 VARNQAIREIMAEN
+165 VARNQAIREIMATN
-179 NLEWKDAEKEI
+179 NLEWKEAVEKTTL
-190 APYFGDINA
+190 YFGDINA

-234 WKDDSLEYSPNPNPF
+234 WKDDSMEYSPNPNPF
-249 FSLKESTFLIGLRLR
+249 LSLKEPTFLIGLRL
-264 LASNCQDEKILE
+264 ASNCEDEKILE

-301 ILSGKNPRLE
+301 ILSGKNQRLE

-353 VRPTAFKSMMRYWF
+353 VRPTAFKSMLRYWF
-367 RVFASGVLPINKVQ
+367 RVLASGVLPINEVQ
-381 EIEAKLIGGI
+381 KIEA
-391 NPKKYGV
+391 
-398 QEIESELFGGIN
+398 ELFGGIN

-433 NPQGK
+433 NAQGK

-461 QEAVK
+461 QEDVK
-466 KLAKYLTWF
+466 KLAKNLLWF
-475 LANMGGIGQGAR
+475 LADMGGIGQGAR

-493 KSRESAPW
+493 KTREYAPW
-501 FRGSTFYIDSEED
+501 FRGSTLYIDSEED
-514 FWAMPNNVQG
+514 FWAIAKDVQG

-533 RDFYKSLNQVTGT
+533 QDFYGILDKISET
-546 NINSNNLR
+546 NINTNNLR
-554 IAGQVSQSNWIDAAD
+554 TVDQVSQNQWIDAAD

-630 GDYQI
+630 GNYQI